1 MPNIWRLRDMT
12 LYVVLLLPLL
22 SCVHIPTLIYIKIYI
37 YICISMLFLKLQSI
51 LIPPQSI
58 VHRREG
64 EFYLFLKYSNG
75 KCDNR
80 LCSFRFRPDFS
91 EKDTIMERN

>member
-1 MPNIWRLRDMT
+1 MPNIWRLRDTT

-22 SCVHIPTLIYIKIYI
+22 SCVHIPTLIYIKK
-37 YICISMLFLKLQSI
+37 YICISMLFLKLQSV
-51 LIPPQSI
+51 LFPPQSI
-58 VHRREG
+58 VHRRER
-64 EFYLFLKYSNG
+64 EFYLFPKYSNG

-80 LCSFRFRPDFS
+80 LCSFRCRPDFS